1 MRHASRG
8 RGSPASFS
16 AIPSAASEY
25 VNEAD
30 RRTVLRLFPYGLYAV
45 TVRSGDQDHGITAA
59 WVMQASFAPPMV
71 VASVESES
79 RALPMIRDAKAFAV
93 NVLAAEQRE
102 LAARLGGASGA
113 AAPAKLA
120 GTPAKAGPVT
130 GAPVLTQALG
140 WLECRLVA
148 TMPAGDHTLVLGE
161 VVEAGAEREGTV
173 LTLAETGMKYSG

>member
-1 MRHASRG
+1 M
-8 RGSPASFS
+8 
-16 AIPSAASEY
+16 
-25 VNEAD
+25 NESD

-45 TVRSGDQDHGITAA
+45 TVRSAEEEHGITAA
-59 WVMQASFAPPMV
+59 WVMQASFAPSMV
-71 VASVESES
+71 VASMESES

-93 NVLAAEQRE
+93 NVLAAEQRD
-102 LAARLGGASGA
+102 LASRLGSASAA

-120 GTPAKAGPVT
+120 GTPTRRGPTT
-130 GAPVLTQALG
+130 GVPVLAQALG

-161 VVEAGAEREGTV
+161 VVEAGVEREGTA